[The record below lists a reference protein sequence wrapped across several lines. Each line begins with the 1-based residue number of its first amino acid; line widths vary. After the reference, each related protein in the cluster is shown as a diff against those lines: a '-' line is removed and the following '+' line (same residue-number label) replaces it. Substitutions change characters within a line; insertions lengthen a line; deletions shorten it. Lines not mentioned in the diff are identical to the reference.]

1 GGVRAPGLRRAKPDT
16 ASQVRGRGPRL
27 SPEEERDAYADR
39 REPRQEDAEANEL
52 VLCMGVNQV
61 RTPNIAMIAAACGF
75 DAVHIDL
82 EHDPTS
88 LGKPQLGEIVRMP
101 LSPSTKTSRASP
113 AVAATTATRFAV
125 PLATLAQTN
134 CRSRR

>member
-1 GGVRAPGLRRAKPDT
+1 
-16 ASQVRGRGPRL
+16 L

-88 LGKPQLGEIVRMP
+88 LGKPR
-101 LSPSTKTSRASP
+101 LSEHNR
-113 AVAATTATRFAV
+113 
-125 PLATLAQTN
+125 Q
-134 CRSRR
+134 CRSE